1 VPPALILAGAGA
13 AAIGTGYFVAGA
25 ATAGTVAA
33 TAGGAAAVAG
43 ATEVSV
49 LSGSAGMAALSSTL
63 YTIGGSLLMASVAQ
77 ALAPKPERPDYDGRE
92 HTIQSSEIFERI
104 SYGRAIVP
112 ANLVRIFTFGDA
124 NARLIMILLIA
135 TQESDAIEGMF
146 ISGKRI
152 QLVPNAGQSS
162 LFLATDLI
170 PDYNDSEGG
179 RKFWNDGDPHFGVA
193 LYTGA
198 PGQTVDP
205 RANDKAPSNGWPSTC
220 RMTGHTYARVE
231 LHYHPSVW
239 QGLPDI
245 TFLVRGKKVYDPRTG
260 QSAWSQNPALC
271 IADFLKHKFASPHGI
286 VADTD
291 ALIAAA
297 NACDAPVALAAGGT
311 KPRYQLNGVVSAD
324 QLPKSVLEG
333 MLASMAGTLVIN
345 GRTAKLYAGEPRSAV
360 RVLDESAF
368 DREIEVRPRRPRR
381 ELVNT
386 VTVWVTDEANNYQR
400 RELPP
405 LSAGVDVMED
415 GGELR
420 ASLDLP
426 WVTNVVQ
433 ASMLQK
439 LALGQARN
447 QISMTVTMTH
457 RHRDLEPGDIVAVT
471 LPRYGLTY
479 QNMLIRDVKFGSDGK
494 PVAVLEQYDP
504 AIFAWST
511 ADEVAMIGTD
521 NGNVD
526 FPNALSEPAS
536 ITLGVAVISGG
547 DGVPV
552 PVVTVSVPTATN
564 TVGLRIRWRTVEVGG
579 VSADGTLVVGNNGH
593 GGSAV
598 GGYSVMEIDKPRK
611 NATTFETK
619 IAPVLAYH
627 KYEVE
632 AAYVAGNVA
641 GPAITGTVWISPTSA
656 PLPPDLKKIVSN
668 AAGVSVHYR
677 RPKGKD
683 AYVVEVW
690 GANTNDVGT
699 ATLLAEQ
706 HAGSVIRL
714 NELTVGVWYLWLYA
728 RSAFGVRSAAHS
740 GAPASVSV
748 VSAVGKLAGLDAVTE
763 KEIVFGSAVGTII
776 SYADA
781 SESIDSS
788 GKTVFS
794 RSIDV
799 PNDGLTYPLICTLDA
814 DFQSQSGSPTG
825 IDIQLRRNGQAV
837 RLNASGNPSPWS
849 FTLSPYMRPVLSWLI
864 ELSGGRQEIALRA
877 TAVPSGNVKLVRAQF
892 TMTLFKR

>member
-1 VPPALILAGAGA
+1 VPPALILAGVGG
-13 AAIGTGYFVAGA
+13 AAIGAGYLAAGA

-33 TAGGAAAVAG
+33 TAGSAAAVAG
-43 ATEVSV
+43 ATEVSALASSAT
-49 LSGSAGMAALSSTL
+49 LSAVSSTL
-63 YTIGGSLLMASVAQ
+63 YTIGGSLLMSAVAQ
-77 ALAPKPERPDYDGRE
+77 ALSPKPERPDYDGRE

-112 ANLVRIFTFGDA
+112 ANVVRIFAFGEA

-135 TQESDAIEGMF
+135 TQESDAIEGIF
-146 ISGKRI
+146 INGKRI
-152 QLVPNAGQSS
+152 RLVPNAGRSS
-162 LFLATDLI
+162 LFLSTDLI
-170 PDYNDSEGG
+170 PDPNDTEGG

-193 LYTGA
+193 FYTGA
-198 PGQTVDP
+198 PGQSVDP
-205 RANDKAPSNGWPSTC
+205 RAHEKAPSNGWPATC
-220 RMTGHTYARVE
+220 KMTGHTYARVE

-245 TFLVRGKKVYDPRTG
+245 TFLVRGRKVYDPRTG
-260 QSAWSQNPALC
+260 QKAWSQNPALC
-271 IADFLKHKFASPHGI
+271 IADFLAHKFASSHGI
-286 VADTD
+286 VVDQDT
-291 ALIAAA
+291 LIAAA
-297 NACDAPVALAAGGT
+297 NACDEPVPLAGGGT
-311 KPRYQLNGVVSAD
+311 KPRYQLNGFISAD

-345 GRTAKLYAGEPRSAV
+345 GRTAKLYAGVPRSAV

-368 DREIEVRPRRPRR
+368 DHEIEMRPRRPRR

-386 VTVWVTDEANNYQR
+386 VTVWVADEANNYQR

-405 LSAGVDVMED
+405 LSADVEVMED

-439 LALGQARN
+439 IALGQARN
-447 QISMTVTMTH
+447 QLSMTVTLTP

-471 LPRYGLTY
+471 LPRYGLSY
-479 QNMLIRDVKFGSDGK
+479 QNMMIRDMKFGSDGK
-494 PVAVLEQYDP
+494 PVAVLEEYDP
-504 AIFAWST
+504 SIFAWST
-511 ADEVAMIGTD
+511 DDEVAMIGMD

-526 FPNALSEPAS
+526 FPNALSAPAS
-536 ITLGVAVISGG
+536 IDLGVAVISGG

-552 PVVTVSVPTATN
+552 PVVTVRVPKATD

-579 VSADGTLVVGNNGH
+579 IAPDGTMVIGNNGH

-598 GGYSVMEIDKPRK
+598 GGYSVMEIDKPRQ

-619 IAPVLAYH
+619 IAPVLPYH

-632 AAYVAGNVA
+632 AAYVAGDVA
-641 GPAITGTVWISPTSA
+641 GPAITGTVWITPTSA
-656 PLPPDLKKIVSN
+656 PPPPELKKIVAN
-668 AAGVSVHYR
+668 VAGVAVHYR

-683 AYVVEVW
+683 AYIVEVW
-690 GANTNDVGT
+690 GSKTKDVGT

-714 NELTVGVWYLWLYA
+714 SDLEVGVWYLWLYA
-728 RSAFGVRSAAHS
+728 RSAFGVRSAAHA
-740 GAPASVSV
+740 GAPTAVSV
-748 VSAVGKLAGLDAVTE
+748 VSKFGKLAELDVATE
-763 KEIVFGSAVGTII
+763 KEIVFGSAVVSII
-776 SYADA
+776 SFTDA
-781 SESIDSS
+781 AESIDSS

-794 RSIDV
+794 RTIDV
-799 PNDGLTYPLICTLDA
+799 PDDGQIYPLICTLDA
-814 DFQSQSGSPTG
+814 DFQAQSGSPTG
-825 IDIQLRRNGQAV
+825 ITIQLRHNGAAV
-837 RLNASGNPSPWS
+837 RRNKSGDPVPWS
-849 FTLSPYMRPVLSWLI
+849 FTLSPYMRPTFSWLI
-864 ELSGGRQEIALRA
+864 ELPGGRHEIALRA
-877 TAVPSGNVKLVRAQF
+877 TAVPSGKVKLLRTQF